1 MRRPLRALIGVYFL
15 LLVASCAVRH
25 RTVFLPAHDPGSAF
39 ILVPEVLG
47 GRPTGGEVRL
57 AYFDVVPADRPDAPC
72 VVLLHGS
79 PGGKR
84 DFAAIVPRLSATRR
98 VVVPDLPGFG
108 DSERDVPDYSIR
120 AHARYVLELLDRLGI
135 ERADL
140 VGFSMGGGVALSIA
154 EIAPARARSITLL
167 SAIGAQEYELLGD
180 YQINHALHGVQL
192 AGLWALR
199 ELTPHFGAL
208 DRTIFGVPY
217 ARNFFDSDQRPLRDV
232 LARYAGPMLILHGE
246 RDPLVPSAAARE
258 HARLVPQSELLV
270 LRPES
275 HFMVFHDDP
284 AVSSMLEEFL
294 GRVDRGEART
304 RATADPARLADA
316 ARPFDPGSVPH
327 MRGFPWLVSMTLL
340 AASTFASEDL
350 ACVAAGLMVAA
361 GRLSFVAAS
370 AAALVGILVGD
381 LGLVLLGRLFGR
393 ALLRRAPFRW
403 LVTEAQLAASSDW
416 FRSRGPAVI
425 LASRF
430 IPGSRLPTFVAAGV
444 FHVPLRTLLL
454 WFVLA
459 AILWTPL
466 LVGAAALVGTPVL
479 GLLKRFEAWAL
490 PAAVVALVLVWVVVR
505 LLPLALTHRGRRL
518 LAGRWMRATRWEFW
532 PPWIFYPPVVLWIL
546 WLGVRHRGLTVF
558 TAANPG
564 IEGGGFIAESKA
576 TILAGLAG
584 AGDAIAR
591 WRRLPAGTGRFEDVE
606 DLGLPLVLKP
616 DAGQRGSGVAIVRSR
631 QEAEAYLAAATY
643 DVIAQRYVPGPEF
656 GVFYVRRPHDG
667 SGRVF
672 SITEKSLPSVVG
684 DGRRTL
690 EELILDDPRAVAMSR
705 VYLATNADR
714 LGSVVPAGEAV
725 TLVELGTHCRGAI
738 FADGLDLRTP
748 ELEAEIDRISRALP
762 GFYFGRY
769 DVRSPSVEAFRRGEV
784 SVIELNGVT
793 SEATAIYDAHHG
805 LLDAYRT
812 LFRQWRLAFEIGAAN
827 RALGARVAGI
837 GELVRMI
844 DRYRAAAAGH
854 GEAVRRTSA
863 GPTPS

>member
-1 MRRPLRALIGVYFL
+1 MRRLLRRLALAYVVL
-15 LLVASCAVRH
+15 LAASCVVRH
-25 RTVFLPAHDPGSAF
+25 RSVILPEPRVASPTVRVGEARIAYLDIAPPGK
-39 ILVPEVLG
+39 
-47 GRPTGGEVRL
+47 
-57 AYFDVVPADRPDAPC
+57 PDAPC

-84 DFAAIVPRLSATRR
+84 DFASIVPGLSAGRR

-108 DSERDVPDYSIR
+108 DSERDVADYSIR
-120 AHARYVLELLDRLGI
+120 AHARYVLGLLDRLGI

-140 VGFSMGGGVALSIA
+140 VGFSMGGGVALSVA
-154 EIAPARARSITLL
+154 ELAPGRVRSITLL

-217 ARNFFDSDQRPLRDV
+217 ARNFFDTDQRPLRDV
-232 LARYAGPMLILHGE
+232 LARFAGPMLILHGE
-246 RDPLVPSAAARE
+246 SDPLVPVAAARE
-258 HARLVPQSELLV
+258 HARLVPQSELV
-270 LRPES
+270 VRSES
-275 HFMVFHDDP
+275 HFMVFQEGDRV
-284 AVSSMLEEFL
+284 ASTIETFLE
-294 GRVDRGEART
+294 RVDRGETGT
-304 RATADPARLADA
+304 RATADPARVAAA

-327 MRGFPWLVSMTLL
+327 VRGFPWLVSVVLL
-340 AASTFASEDL
+340 AVSTFASEDL
-350 ACVAAGLMVAA
+350 ACVAAGLMVAS
-361 GRLSFVAAS
+361 GRLGFVAAS
-370 AAALVGILVGD
+370 GAALAGILAGD

-430 IPGSRLPTFVAAGV
+430 IPGSRLPTFVAAGL
-444 FHVPLRTLLL
+444 FHVPLRTLAL

-466 LVGAAALVGTPVL
+466 LVGAAALVGTPIL
-479 GLLKRFEAWAL
+479 GLLARFENWAL
-490 PAAVVALVLVWVVVR
+490 PAAVAALVLVWVVVH
-505 LLPLALTHRGRRL
+505 LLPLAFTHRGRRL
-518 LAGRWMRATRWEFW
+518 LAGRFLRATRWEFW
-532 PPWIFYPPVVLWIL
+532 PPWVFYPPVVLWIL

-576 TILAGLAG
+576 AILAGLSG
-584 AGDAIAR
+584 AGDAIAP
-591 WRRLPAGTGRFEDVE
+591 WRRLPGSTGRFADIA

-616 DAGQRGSGVAIVRSR
+616 DAGQRGSGVAIVGSME
-631 QEAEAYLAAATY
+631 EAEAYLAAAAY
-643 DVIAQRYVPGPEF
+643 DVIAQRYVPGVEF
-656 GVFYVRRPHDG
+656 GVFYVRRPEDG
-667 SGRVF
+667 AGRIF
-672 SITEKSLPSVVG
+672 SITAKSLPEVVG

-705 VYLATNADR
+705 VYLAKNADR
-714 LGSVVPAGEAV
+714 LGSIFPEGEAV

-748 ELEAEIDRISRALP
+748 ELEAEIDRISRSFP

-769 DVRSPSVEAFRRGEV
+769 DVRAATVDAFRRGEF

-793 SEATAIYDAHHG
+793 SEATAIYDARRG

-812 LFRQWRLAFEIGAAN
+812 LFSQWRLAFEIGAAN
-827 RALGARVAGI
+827 RARGARTAGL
-837 GELVRMI
+837 GELLRMI
-844 DRYRAAAAGH
+844 DRYRAAAGGH
-854 GEAVRRTSA
+854 VEAVRRTSA
-863 GPTPS
+863 APTLS